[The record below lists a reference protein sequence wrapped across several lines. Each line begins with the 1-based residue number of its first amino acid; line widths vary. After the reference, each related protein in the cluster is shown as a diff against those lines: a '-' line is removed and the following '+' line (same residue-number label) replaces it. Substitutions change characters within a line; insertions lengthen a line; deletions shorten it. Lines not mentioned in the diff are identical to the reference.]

1 MAIFKSDPEKTLQRS
16 IDAAVATHERLKAKL
31 FQAEEAVTCH
41 TVAAKQSALKGDD
54 GELDRAEVSLR
65 TAQDR
70 CTTLKAA
77 LAEIEQQLAAL
88 QHSKAEMADRKLREA
103 TAAEIELTVR
113 KMTEVAAEFDAAAA
127 NLFEY
132 TRRAVPV
139 IWEARGL
146 HDFIAICRAQVPST
160 VEMVGTLLRAHS
172 DAVVAGTAP
181 ATLPSNPDDVPV
193 AEAVAEPTTPQS
205 PFTYHAFKGGPTY
218 RGAVRQ

>member
-1 MAIFKSDPEKTLQRS
+1 MGIPPSPP
-16 IDAAVATHERLKAKL
+16 
-31 FQAEEAVTCH
+31 
-41 TVAAKQSALKGDD
+41 
-54 GELDRAEVSLR
+54 
-65 TAQDR
+65 
-70 CTTLKAA
+70 
-77 LAEIEQQLAAL
+77 
-88 QHSKAEMADRKLREA
+88 
-103 TAAEIELTVR
+103 EIELLVR
-113 KMTEVAAEFDAAAA
+113 KMTELAAEFDAAAA